1 MDQQITGLI
10 QKVKKMF
17 DIKNMLQ
24 VYFIAGT
31 QDCLHLGDNPQ
42 NNLLS
47 LLDEALKEGIS
58 CFQFREKGENS
69 LQNKEDIFDLA
80 KKAQELCKKYNVP
93 FFINDDLELALKLN
107 ATGLHIGQDDKDVK
121 EVIKIIDGKLLL
133 GLSINTLDQ
142 AIKAND
148 IKGIDYF
155 GVGPIYDTTSKSD
168 AKKTVGLDLIKSIR
182 AKSIS
187 KPLVAIGGIDES
199 RAKDILKNNCDG
211 VAVISAITRSK
222 DIKQTIENLKVN

>member
-1 MDQQITGLI
+1 
-10 QKVKKMF
+10 MF
-17 DIKNMLQ
+17 DIKKMLQ

-42 NNLLS
+42 KNLLFI
-47 LLDEALKEGIS
+47 LEEALKNGIT
-58 CFQFREKGENS
+58 CFQFREKGTNS
-69 LQNKEDIFDLA
+69 LQNKKDIFDLA
-80 KKAQELCKKYNVP
+80 KKAQVLCEKYNVP

-107 ATGLHIGQDDKDVK
+107 ATGIHIGQDDKDVK

-142 AIKAND
+142 AIKAKD

-155 GVGPIYDTTSKSD
+155 GVGPIYETTSKSD
-168 AKKTVGLDLIKSIR
+168 AKKSVGLDLIKDIR
-182 AKSIS
+182 SNNIS

-199 RAKDILKNNCDG
+199 RAKDILENNCNG
-211 VAVISAITRSK
+211 VAVISAITKSK
-222 DIKQTIENLKVN
+222 NVNQTIKNLKIYT